1 LARFVIF
8 AVLAEEANGD
18 FADPVEELN
27 VQLRAITA
35 NEESTAAMP
44 L

>member
-1 LARFVIF
+1 VP
-8 AVLAEEANGD
+8 EEANGD
-18 FADPVEELN
+18 FTDPFEELN
-27 VQLRAITA
+27 VQLRAKTA

>member
-1 LARFVIF
+1 LRLWVG
-8 AVLAEEANGD
+8 VLPGDANGD
-18 FADPVEELN
+18 FADPFEELN
-27 VQLRAITA
+27 AQLRAITA